1 MLILLYRGTW
11 LYSNSLIKRSYRD
24 ENSYLL
30 FTAMQRIAFWLYLCY
45 WLDLNSVNTHVKY
58 NFFSASGYVLNKYFS
73 IYFCG
78 WFGSSFSRIFLF
90 QKSRKKPVLNRGL
103 CATGADGS
111 RVSTFVTLL
120 FSSSGGWNTSEQFA
134 NHHQYLLIWLQLA
147 GGGHSNNS
155 PAGTKPLTVKRKFFF
170 ATEYIFNFDF

>member
-1 MLILLYRGTW
+1 MFRTYPDARKKIVLNVRVLLQAGD
-11 LYSNSLIKRSYRD
+11 SLLVKPR
-24 ENSYLL
+24 N
-30 FTAMQRIAFWLYLCY
+30 
-45 WLDLNSVNTHVKY
+45 VKY

-90 QKSRKKPVLNRGL
+90 QKSRKKPVLNRGF

-120 FSSSGGWNTSEQFA
+120 VSSSGGRNTSEQFA

-155 PAGTKPLTVKRKFFF
+155 PAGTKPWTVGC
-170 ATEYIFNFDF
+170 NSV